1 MARLAIAHVLALNLG
16 PVPCLQPP
24 ATTCNLVP
32 VPPGLLTVPVH
43 CLSVQTRLTLAL
55 LKDRPCRSSPVPPRS
70 SPTSFTV
77 ENSSGLP
84 FFPLLA
90 EPPPPSLPLSLRS
103 AISFSSFTP
112 PFAAFLVGQDDDTS
126 TSHFGLERVSTTSI
140 GRLEANH
147 YGQLPADPGRN
158 IPHSLLPC
166 LVPSCPLGDPCL
178 AWPVRLKVPFTHGR
192 LLQIDRRCS
201 RQEFRPPSPSSPR
214 DGRDN
219 LSLAPISSTPFS
231 TLRPVDLTT

>member
-90 EPPPPSLPLSLRS
+90 EPPPLPLFLSPS
-103 AISFSSFTP
+103 ARPSPPPSRPPSP
-112 PFAAFLVGQDDDTS
+112 PFLSVKT
-126 TSHFGLERVSTTSI
+126 TTPRPSHFGLERVSTTSI

>member
-1 MARLAIAHVLALNLG
+1 MSPSSESWSCSL
-16 PVPCLQPP
+16 P
-24 ATTCNLVP
+24 ATCNLVP
-32 VPPGLLTVPVH
+32 VPAN
-43 CLSVQTRLTLAL
+43 CSSCSLSVSPDPADTGAL

-84 FFPLLA
+84 SFPLLA
-90 EPPPPSLPLSLRS
+90 EPPPLPLFLSPS
-103 AISFSSFTP
+103 ARPSPLP
-112 PFAAFLVGQDDDTS
+112 PPRPSAAFLVGQDDDTS
-126 TSHFGLERVSTTSI
+126 TLHFGLERVSTTSI
-140 GRLEANH
+140 GRVEANH
-147 YGQLPADPGRN
+147 YGQLPADPRRN
-158 IPHSLLPC
+158 IPHSFLPC

-214 DGRDN
+214 DGRDI
-219 LSLAPISSTPFS
+219 SPLAPISSTPLP
-231 TLRPVDLTT
+231 TRPVDLTT

>member
-126 TSHFGLERVSTTSI
+126 TLTFWFGARVNDVDRSTRGEPLRATPS
-140 GRLEANH
+140 GPRKEH
-147 YGQLPADPGRN
+147 TPLPPALSGTVL
-158 IPHSLLPC
+158 S
-166 LVPSCPLGDPCL
+166 
-178 AWPVRLKVPFTHGR
+178 
-192 LLQIDRRCS
+192 S
-201 RQEFRPPSPSSPR
+201 R
-214 DGRDN
+214 
-219 LSLAPISSTPFS
+219 
-231 TLRPVDLTT
+231 

>member
-32 VPPGLLTVPVH
+32 VPPGLLTVLVH
-43 CLSVQTRLTLAL
+43 SLSVQTRLTLAL

-112 PFAAFLVGQDDDTS
+112 PLRRLSCRSRRRHLEPHILVWSECQRRRSVDS
-126 TSHFGLERVSTTSI
+126 RRTTTGNSQRTQE
-140 GRLEANH
+140 GT
-147 YGQLPADPGRN
+147 YPT
-158 IPHSLLPC
+158 
-166 LVPSCPLGDPCL
+166 PSCPVWYRPVLSVTR
-178 AWPVRLKVPFTHGR
+178 AWPG
-192 LLQIDRRCS
+192 
-201 RQEFRPPSPSSPR
+201 PS
-214 DGRDN
+214 
-219 LSLAPISSTPFS
+219 
-231 TLRPVDLTT
+231 V